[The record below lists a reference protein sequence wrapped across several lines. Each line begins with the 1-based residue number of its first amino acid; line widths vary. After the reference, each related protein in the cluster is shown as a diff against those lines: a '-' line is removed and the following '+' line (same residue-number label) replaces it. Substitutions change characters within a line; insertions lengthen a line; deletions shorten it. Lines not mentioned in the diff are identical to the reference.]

1 MGLAGVIAGPLSGKV
16 VDRLMPWYAVLI
28 STSLMLLFQA
38 VHTAAG
44 GIHISAVIISSFGL
58 DFLKQI
64 QNVGLVMSMFR
75 YA

>member
-1 MGLAGVIAGPLSGKV
+1 
-16 VDRLMPWYAVLI
+16 MPWYAVLI

-58 DFLKQI
+58 DFLKQV
-64 QNVGLVMSMFR
+64 QNVGLLMSMFR
-75 YA
+75 YACLKLVNAETGFEDLILF